1 MTVCWRIVDLNN
13 NSVVNRSCDQPLS
26 GGWFLTPEISLS
38 QGQYI
43 VQVNVTND
51 VSAVS
56 GQSRVLSV
64 YNGGGKWPARIIV
77 ISGGEST
84 VQHSYSKHAQ
94 NKMIEAKSFL
104 LSLRIAL

>member
-1 MTVCWRIVDLNN
+1 MDLNN

-64 YNGGGKWPARIIV
+64 YNGGGKWPARI
-77 ISGGEST
+77 
-84 VQHSYSKHAQ
+84 SYQWRRKDSKTQLQQTRSKQIYA
-94 NKMIEAKSFL
+94 
-104 LSLRIAL
+104 